1 VAVGDVKALAES
13 ILKTLQAPLS
23 ADTLRE
29 AARPYAIE
37 CSTTAYLKA
46 MGLDPREPPA
56 VSFQKEKSN
65 MWP

>member
-1 VAVGDVKALAES
+1 VAVRDVKALAEA

-29 AARPYAIE
+29 AARPYEIE

-46 MGLDPREPPA
+46 MGLDPREPRA
-56 VSFQKEKSN
+56 VSSQKVKFN
-65 MWP
+65 M